1 MADLTIAQNDTWPPL
16 RGAAS
21 DEDGL
26 LDLTSADWLKFIMK
40 SGAVVVSGTAT
51 VIDPPDA
58 DGFNWQYTWHAS
70 DTSIIGTYQAELE
83 IHWDDGASPAQIE
96 TVPNESPLEIEI
108 RDDLA

>member
-1 MADLTIAQNDTWPPL
+1 MADLTVAQNDTWPPV

-26 LDLTSADWLKFIMK
+26 MDLTTADWLKFIMK
-40 SGAVVVSGTAT
+40 SGAVTVSGTAT

-58 DGFNWQYTWHAS
+58 DGFNWQYTWAAT
-70 DTSIIGTYQAELE
+70 DTAVIGTYDAELE
-83 IHWDDGASPAQIE
+83 IHWDDTATPPQIE
-96 TVPNESPLEIEI
+96 TVPNETPLEIEI